1 MEALDPS
8 FVCNVVVA
16 KLSGPL
22 RDLLSFLSRDGVC
35 YVVVG
40 ELSGLIDAAL
50 AVRVRV
56 GGVAWG
62 SWEW

>member
-8 FVCNVVVA
+8 FVCNVVVD

-35 YVVVG
+35 TLLLG
-40 ELSGLIDAAL
+40 MLSGLIDAAL

-56 GGVAWG
+56 GGVA
-62 SWEW
+62 